1 MTDEILS
8 HHPSDDPAAL
18 RKQNRTLSET
28 LQDALDALRAVRAYA
43 EECRTR
49 PGAIDCLTI
58 SATLHGFL
66 TGRELGPDPKIR
78 ARVALLEDAISRD
91 DHPALV
97 RHHVDR
103 LAVALRER
111 GVA

>member
-8 HHPSDDPAAL
+8 HHPADDPAAL
-18 RKQNRTLSET
+18 RAQNRALSET

-43 EECRTR
+43 EECRAR

-58 SATLHGFL
+58 SATLGGIL
-66 TGRELGPDPKIR
+66 TGRELGPDPRVR
-78 ARVALLEDAISRD
+78 ARLALLEDAISRD
-91 DHPALV
+91 DHTALV